1 MFIHIVSSVIK
12 LEDLTWS
19 LLNKNPCYIKKKKKE
34 EQDIAGFLLGL
45 ALSLLISIKERNTGG
60 IFAV

>member
-1 MFIHIVSSVIK
+1 MEFTKQKSM
-12 LEDLTWS
+12 L
-19 LLNKNPCYIKKKKKE
+19 YKKKKKE

>member
-1 MFIHIVSSVIK
+1 MEFTKQKSM
-12 LEDLTWS
+12 L
-19 LLNKNPCYIKKKKKE
+19 YQKKKK

>member
-1 MFIHIVSSVIK
+1 MSSVIK

-19 LLNKNPCYIKKKKKE
+19 LLNKNPCYIKKKKK